1 MRLMI
6 SEVLQKAHNAKTKAQ
21 KVKILQDNNTQ
32 TLRSLFIINF
42 DETIV
47 PRVPLGEDVPYR
59 PNEAPKGTEH
69 TLLEQEGK
77 KLYRFF
83 KGGDDSLPNMKVEN
97 MFIQMLEGLHQ
108 SEAEALIK
116 AVNKSLH
123 KKYKI
128 TRACVEEA
136 FPSIEWGNRS

>member
-1 MRLMI
+1 MTRL
-6 SEVLQKAHNAKTKAQ
+6 L
-21 KVKILQDNNTQ
+21 
-32 TLRSLFIINF
+32 
-42 DETIV
+42 

-83 KGGDDSLPNMKVEN
+83 KGGDDTLPNMKVEN